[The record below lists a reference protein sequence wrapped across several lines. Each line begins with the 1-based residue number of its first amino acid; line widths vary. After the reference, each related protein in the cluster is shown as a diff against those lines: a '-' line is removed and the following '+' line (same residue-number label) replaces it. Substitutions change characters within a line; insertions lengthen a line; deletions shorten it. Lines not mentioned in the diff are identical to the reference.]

1 VTISEDGLVSG
12 VAEGS
17 DVCALGGC
25 ALGGGAAL
33 SAPAQAVSVAIAS
46 ASAATRTVCAVDTR
60 ET

>member
-25 ALGGGAAL
+25 ALGGGADL

-46 ASAATRTVCAVDTR
+46 AAAQR
-60 ET
+60 EGDVGIEGT